1 MEDPSVW
8 RYTCSFSTKSMK
20 AVLSTSMGW
29 PCRSYNASTKW
40 KKLLFRRLLGG
51 CFSKCALPNPTLLS
65 KSYSLQWET
74 WNLLENGSLNTCG
87 GCPYYRL
94 SSPVRSPVIKT
105 KNSVFSFTFLPNK
118 FHSSYRMHF
127 FNINLSQ
134 ENSYH
139 SVRISHDNQNRNDN
153 MNEKILTSPLGPKMW
168 AASNS

>member
-1 MEDPSVW
+1 MEDRSVW
-8 RYTCSFSTKSMK
+8 RYTCSFSTKSIK

-105 KNSVFSFTFLPNK
+105 KNSVFSFTFLPNE

-127 FNINLSQ
+127 LNINLS
-134 ENSYH
+134 
-139 SVRISHDNQNRNDN
+139 
-153 MNEKILTSPLGPKMW
+153 
-168 AASNS
+168 